1 MRLEFNLST
10 QVEKFPAMMA
20 SSRCIMRRFSQLAN
34 ASGSGPL
41 TATTG
46 SGVPTSFYPRVNH
59 GPHGDYRRKGSSWK
73 PILLFTAANALP
85 AGALVYYLQ
94 QSIEARQNEL
104 MRVAE
109 LLEIPP
115 TEAVSRIESIC
126 RSSANTLL
134 LTSEGISPILPHMPE
149 SALLVLTSD
158 EIVDNVDQTIP
169 GTADLFDSITASRD
183 AKSSS
188 PLSFVHFGLSKNSS
202 IAQRLLH
209 KKDRNMSLVY
219 NGGALSDMSV
229 SVTGTAMV
237 VEDERL
243 RRFYW
248 RDRWASYI
256 PRDDYILV
264 KLVPTEARINSL
276 NGGEALV
283 DGLRFAREDQDWKRV

>member
-1 MRLEFNLST
+1 
-10 QVEKFPAMMA
+10 
-20 SSRCIMRRFSQLAN
+20 
-34 ASGSGPL
+34 
-41 TATTG
+41 
-46 SGVPTSFYPRVNH
+46 
-59 GPHGDYRRKGSSWK
+59 
-73 PILLFTAANALP
+73 
-85 AGALVYYLQ
+85 
-94 QSIEARQNEL
+94 
-104 MRVAE
+104 
-109 LLEIPP
+109 
-115 TEAVSRIESIC
+115 
-126 RSSANTLL
+126 
-134 LTSEGISPILPHMPE
+134 MPE

-264 KLVPTEARINSL
+264 KFVPTEARINSL